1 MFDALSYTEIDG
13 QHAEL
18 LPTRTLMSLFG
29 THGGKG
35 GNCNSSN
42 GNVETGGLLGVGLLQ
57 NVNALNNVDVVGNG
71 LIPIDVLGHQG
82 MCVS

>member
-18 LPTRTLMSLFG
+18 LPTRTLMSLLS
-29 THGGKG
+29 HGGGK

-42 GNVETGGLLGVGLLQ
+42 GDVSTGGLLGVGLLQ
-57 NVNALNNVDVVGNG
+57 NFNALNNVDVVGNG
-71 LIPIDVLGHQG
+71 VIPINVLGHQG

>member
-35 GNCNSSN
+35 GNCNQSIGDSSGLVNALN
-42 GNVETGGLLGVGLLQ
+42 GIQ
-57 NVNALNNVDVVGNG
+57 ALNNVDVVGGG
-71 LIPIDVLGHQG
+71 LIPITVLGHQG